1 MLAIKP
7 DVLKALNIYHDR
19 LFVVQSVLSEVH
31 SGGVYW
37 LLAPALFY
45 RNSVVN
51 LFKEIVINTQ
61 MRPKIFK
68 IANVQPRARG
78 AVKLSVKATD
88 FGTGIRNLRQ
98 SGSFKAVFPRSRT
111 NGIETV
117 LVNTAGGVTGGDTFE
132 TDICAESKTRLSV
145 TTQAAERAYCAQRG
159 EIALINS
166 RLELRGTA
174 RLDWL
179 PQETILFNNCAFER
193 SLRVAMD
200 AQSTLLLVEALV
212 FGRTAMG
219 EALGQCHFKDR
230 IEIVRDGSPLFVD
243 SIMLNGDATKHL
255 ARPNI
260 AGGAGAMASVIY
272 VSPDADTYLSQVRPL
287 LTDTSGA
294 SMIRDQLLYIR
305 VLANDGFKLRQ
316 TLVPILECLN
326 NSSLPRSW
334 ML

>member
-1 MLAIKP
+1 MI
-7 DVLKALNIYHDR
+7 NICHDR
-19 LFVVQSVLSEVH
+19 LFVVQPVFSEVH
-31 SGGVYW
+31 SGGVHW
-37 LLAPALFY
+37 LLVSALFY
-45 RNSVVN
+45 HN
-51 LFKEIVINTQ
+51 LAANILKEIVIHTQ
-61 MRPKIFK
+61 MFPNFFN
-68 IANVQPRARG
+68 IASVQPRARG
-78 AVKLSVKATD
+78 SVKLSVKATD

-98 SGSFKAVFPRSRT
+98 SGSSKAVFPRSRT
-111 NGIETV
+111 KGIETV

-132 TDICAESKTRLSV
+132 ADICAESKTRLSV
-145 TTQAAERAYCAQRG
+145 TTQAAERAYCAQCG
-159 EIALINS
+159 EIAMINN
-166 RLELRGTA
+166 RLELRGSA

-230 IEIVRDGSPLFVD
+230 IEIFRDGSPLFVD
-243 SIMLNGDATKHL
+243 SIMLNGDATTHL
-255 ARPNI
+255 ACPNI

-287 LTDTSGA
+287 LTVTSGA

-305 VLANDGFKLRQ
+305 VLASDGFELKQ
-316 TLVPILECLN
+316 TLMPILECLN